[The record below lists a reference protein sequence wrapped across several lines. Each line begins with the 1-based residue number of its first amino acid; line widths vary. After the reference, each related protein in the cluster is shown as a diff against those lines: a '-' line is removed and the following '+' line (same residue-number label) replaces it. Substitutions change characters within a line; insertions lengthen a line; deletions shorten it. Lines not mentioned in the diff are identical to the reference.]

1 MNIKSIDY
9 KQLLIDAFIAVC
21 AALLLC
27 VFAFYNGYPLVYSD
41 TGSYIHY
48 GFEKEVPFDRP
59 ILYCIFLRLFS
70 LKFSLWIPVFLQALM
85 TVWSIRYLINAFSY
99 SVKQK
104 RLLLV
109 VVIFI
114 LTATTG
120 ISQKCSNL
128 LPDFTT
134 ALLPILLAGWIA
146 GNRRSGAENA
156 AAIGILLF
164 SLLSHGSNLYIFL
177 LIVMAISILYLLR
190 IPALRKAG
198 KKFLLVIWMLVGCG
212 FGGMLLINFLFSG
225 EFFLNRNGSV
235 FITGH
240 LAHSGLLDEFLIEKC
255 ENKNYVLCEWKG
267 ACANVDFLW
276 DENSS
281 PHYKTG
287 GWHNN
292 AGRYDEMLHDFFTT
306 PAYLWKYFVSTGKLG
321 TLQLFDSGL
330 HAEIENIPM
339 KNGSAPYGQIEWR
352 FPKELP
358 AYTNARQFNDQL
370 DYSVINSLQTVA
382 VSLSLIVIFAGL
394 VILRNR
400 SSEHSKL
407 VLLTITF
414 TAAVVVNSFVCAG
427 LTISNS
433 RFGSRM
439 IWLIVL
445 AGLLYAAEY
454 IRFRLRVKSE

>member
-1 MNIKSIDY
+1 MNIKSIDF
-9 KQLLIDAFIAVC
+9 KQLLIDAFILIG

-27 VFAFYNGYPLVYSD
+27 AFAFYNGYPLVYSD

-85 TVWSIRYLINAFSY
+85 TVWSIRYLINAFAY

-104 RLLLV
+104 RLLLPA
-109 VVIFI
+109 VILV
-114 LTATTG
+114 LTVTTG

-134 ALLPILLAGWIA
+134 ALIPVLLAGWIA
-146 GNRRSGAENA
+146 ENKRTAAENTTA
-156 AAIGILLF
+156 FAVLLF
-164 SLLSHGSNLYIFL
+164 SVLSHGSNLYIFL
-177 LIVMAISILYLLR
+177 ITVVIVSVLYFFRISALY
-190 IPALRKAG
+190 KAG
-198 KKFLLVIWMLVGCG
+198 KKLLIVMWTAVGCG
-212 FGGMLLINFLFSG
+212 FAGMLLINFLFSG

-240 LAHSGLLDEFLIEKC
+240 LAHSGLLDEFLSDRC
-255 ENKNYVLCEWKG
+255 EEKNYVLCEWKG

-292 AGRYDEMLHDFFTT
+292 VGRYDEMLHDFFTS
-306 PAYLWKYFVSTGKLG
+306 PSYIWKYIVSTGKLG

-330 HAEIENIPM
+330 HADIENIPM

-352 FPKELP
+352 FPNELP
-358 AYTNARQFNDQL
+358 AYTAARQFNGHL
-370 DYSVINSLQTVA
+370 NYSVMNTIQTAA
-382 VSLSLIVIFAGL
+382 VWLSLLLIIAGL
-394 VILRNR
+394 FVLKK
-400 SSEHSKL
+400 SSSAYGKL
-407 VLLTITF
+407 VSVTI
-414 TAAVVVNSFVCAG
+414 AVIVAVVVNSFVCAG

-445 AGLLYAAEY
+445 AALLFVAEY
-454 IRFRLRVKSE
+454 VRCRLRSKSE